1 MATPVNAVV
10 AVRYRQTH
18 FGWLPGLKEIR
29 QALGFGSKLSLSTIV
44 SNLASGAAEL
54 FLDKLQDLAAALM
67 AAMRSAAA

>member
-10 AVRYRQTH
+10 AVRYRPTH

-54 FLDKLQDLAAALM
+54 FLVRLQGLAAAFM
-67 AAMRSAAA
+67 AAMRGAAP